1 MSDPHESRDR
11 RARREPGDP
20 SDGADHGPART
31 DVAAPPF
38 PWVGFVG
45 SLVLGGL
52 LALAIGLVLFHLL
65 ADQTWS
71 EAFGSG
77 LICCAW
83 AMFGVALGYAV
94 VHMVRTSRAQRP

>member
-1 MSDPHESRDR
+1 MSDPHESRDES
-11 RARREPGDP
+11 APTTATP
-20 SDGADHGPART
+20 
-31 DVAAPPF
+31 VAPPF
-38 PWVGFVG
+38 PWVGFVRN
-45 SLVLGGL
+45 LVLGGL
-52 LALAIGLVLFHLL
+52 AALALGLVLFHLL